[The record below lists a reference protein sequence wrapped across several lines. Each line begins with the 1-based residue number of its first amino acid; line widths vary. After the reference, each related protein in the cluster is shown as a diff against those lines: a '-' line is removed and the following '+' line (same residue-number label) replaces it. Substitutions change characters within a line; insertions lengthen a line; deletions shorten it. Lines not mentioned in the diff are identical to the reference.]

1 MRNAIYFEYEKISDS
16 IMWFGNKTCLKFNV
30 NLGKKDRNGNKI
42 PFFAEYRYK
51 SNKYRNT
58 NTLITMKRDI
68 RSFLTIEYPDPSPSS
83 GRLYNSVFIDHS
95 GILGLRD
102 QINKFDKVLT
112 SAYAERKGELV
123 IIADKR
129 NYVKSIPFKN
139 NTIEFMSDI
148 YTSMDKVGNRINE
161 IGIRVILNGEYDFI
175 IPIHVWKTF
184 VYYINTCDFYGW
196 ALGCI
201 NSIFQQMELDNEIVE
216 IFDSNDSGYQTYDA
230 YEDYE
235 AKGVEAKKMPV
246 TRKDKISELFDW

>member
-1 MRNAIYFEYEKISDS
+1 
-16 IMWFGNKTCLKFNV
+16 
-30 NLGKKDRNGNKI
+30 
-42 PFFAEYRYK
+42 
-51 SNKYRNT
+51 
-58 NTLITMKRDI
+58 
-68 RSFLTIEYPDPSPSS
+68 
-83 GRLYNSVFIDHS
+83 
-95 GILGLRD
+95 
-102 QINKFDKVLT
+102 
-112 SAYAERKGELV
+112 
-123 IIADKR
+123 
-129 NYVKSIPFKN
+129 
-139 NTIEFMSDI
+139 MSDI

-216 IFDSNDSGYQTYDA
+216 IFDSNDSGYQTYDV

-246 TRKDKISELFDW
+246 TRKDKISELFDG